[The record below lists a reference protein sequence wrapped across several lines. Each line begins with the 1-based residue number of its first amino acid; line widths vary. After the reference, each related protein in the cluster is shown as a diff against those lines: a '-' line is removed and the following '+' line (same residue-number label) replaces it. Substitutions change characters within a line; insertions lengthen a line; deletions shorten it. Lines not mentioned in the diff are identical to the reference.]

1 MNTWMQDIRF
11 ALRSFAKNPGFTLAA
26 VLSLAIGIGANT
38 SIFSVANALLFRPLP
53 YDSPDRLVILWNRSP
68 GLDITQDW
76 FSTAQYFD
84 IKTGHHGFEQVA
96 IAIGGNYNLTGQGN
110 PERVGVIRV
119 SSNLLP
125 MLGARPALGR
135 LLTPDEDS
143 PGHPSTAVLTD
154 GMWARRFGR
163 DPHIIGKS
171 VVINGQPYEI
181 VGILPQ
187 SFSLPQEVL
196 PLLDATEQAE
206 IFLPFPLA
214 PVAASQVRDREDYN
228 IVGKLKPGVSLPQ
241 AQAEMDTI
249 TAGLRRQFPE
259 NYPPNGGL
267 TFSIVP
273 LMEQV
278 VGNVRR
284 SLWVLLG
291 SVGFV
296 LLIACAN
303 VANLM
308 LSRAVA
314 RQQEIAV
321 RTALG
326 ASRWH
331 IVRQLL
337 TESLLLSLCGGALGI
352 FICLLSMRWI
362 HILGIKS
369 IPRLQDVGVD
379 GRVLLF
385 TLLLSVSTGILFG
398 LVPAFRVSRLDLNS
412 TLKDASRG
420 SAGTSAVWGRG
431 NNLRRLLVVS
441 ELALSVVL
449 LIGAGLLI
457 RSFVRL
463 QDVSPGFNPHGVL
476 TFDLTMTGK
485 KYNDKQTILNTY
497 RQLWDRL
504 EHSPGAIAAG
514 GVTSLPLSEAFAWT
528 PITVE
533 GRMPLPG
540 EKFLNADERIVGG
553 HYFEAMEIPL
563 RHGRL
568 FNEQDD
574 TTKPIA
580 VIVDE
585 YMADQLW
592 PGQDPI
598 GKRIHIV
605 ELPSKDPWQ
614 TVVGVVGRV
623 KQDSLDS
630 DPRIAFYLAHTQFPT
645 RAMTVALRGRTD
657 PAAML
662 SASKK
667 ELRNL
672 DPDLPMYYVRTM
684 EQRVNES
691 LARRRFSMLLL
702 GVFASV
708 ALVLATI
715 GIYGVMA
722 YLVNQGTRELGIRIA
737 LGASQRN
744 ILSLVVR
751 QGMALAFSGVTI
763 GLAAA
768 FLLTRLMRSLLF
780 GVEATD
786 PITFAGI
793 SLLLATIAL
802 LATYIPA
809 QRAARI
815 DPLVSLRCE

>member
-1 MNTWMQDIRF
+1 MNRWAQDIRF
-11 ALRSFAKNPGFTLAA
+11 AFRSLANRPWFTLAA
-26 VLSLAIGIGANT
+26 VLSLAVGIGANT

-68 GLDITQDW
+68 GLGITQDW

-84 IKTGHHGFEQVA
+84 IKTGHHGFEQLA

-110 PERVGVIRV
+110 PERVGAIRV
-119 SSNLLP
+119 SSNLFS
-125 MLGARPALGR
+125 MLGVHPALGR
-135 LLTPDEDS
+135 LLMPDEDS
-143 PGHPSTAVLTD
+143 PGRPSTAILTD

-163 DPHIIGKS
+163 DPHIVGRPVI
-171 VVINGQPYEI
+171 INGQTYEVI
-181 VGILPQ
+181 GILPQ
-187 SFSLPQEVL
+187 SFSLSQETL
-196 PLLDATEQAE
+196 PLLDGTEQVE
-206 IFLPFPLA
+206 IFLPLPLA
-214 PVAASQVRDREDYN
+214 AAASQVRDHEDYN
-228 IVGKLKPGVSLPQ
+228 IIGKLKPGISVSQ

-249 TAGLRRQFPE
+249 TARLRLQFPE
-259 NYPPNGGL
+259 NYPANGGL

-273 LMEQV
+273 LLEQV

-308 LSRAVA
+308 LSRALA

-326 ASRWH
+326 ATRWH

-337 TESLLLSLCGGALGI
+337 TESLLISLGGGALGI
-352 FICLLSMRWI
+352 LICILSVKGI
-362 HILGIKS
+362 HIFGTKS
-369 IPRLQDVGVD
+369 IPRLQDVAID

-385 TLLLSVSTGILFG
+385 TVLLSFSSGILFG
-398 LVPAFRVSRLDLNS
+398 LVPALRVSRLDLNS

-431 NNLRRLLVVS
+431 NNFRRLLVVS

-457 RSFVRL
+457 RSFARL
-463 QDVSPGFNPHGVL
+463 QNVSPGFIARGVL
-476 TFDLTMTGK
+476 TFDLTMTGRR
-485 KYNDKQTILNTY
+485 YNDKPAILNTY
-497 RQLWDRL
+497 RQLWERL

-514 GVTSLPLSEAFAWT
+514 GVTSLPLSAAFAWT

-533 GRMPLPG
+533 GRTPLPG
-540 EKFLNADERIVGG
+540 EKFLNADERVVGG
-553 HYFEAMEIPL
+553 HYFEAMQIPL
-563 RHGRL
+563 RRGRL
-568 FNEQDD
+568 FNQQDD
-574 TTKPIA
+574 TTRPIA

-585 YMADQLW
+585 YMAEQLW

-630 DPRIAFYLAHTQFPT
+630 NPRIAFYLAHTQFPA
-645 RAMTVALRGRTD
+645 RAMTVAFRGRTS
-657 PAAML
+657 PEALL
-662 SASKK
+662 SASRN

-684 EQRVNES
+684 EQRVDES

-702 GVFASV
+702 GVFASI
-708 ALVLATI
+708 ALALATI

-722 YLVNQGTRELGIRIA
+722 YLVDQGTRELGIRIA
-737 LGASQRN
+737 LGASPRN
-744 ILSLVVR
+744 ILNLVVR
-751 QGMALAFSGVTI
+751 QGMALAFAGVTL
-763 GLAAA
+763 GLAAS
-768 FLLTRLMRSLLF
+768 FLLTQLIRSLLF
-780 GVEATD
+780 GVRATD

-793 SLLLATIAL
+793 SCLLAIVTL
-802 LATYIPA
+802 LACYIPA

-815 DPLVSLRCE
+815 DPLTSVRCE

>member
-1 MNTWMQDIRF
+1 MNRWAQDIRF
-11 ALRSFAKNPGFTLAA
+11 AVRSLAKQPWFTLAA

-53 YDSPDRLVILWNRSP
+53 YDSPDRLVILWNRSL
-68 GLDITQDW
+68 GLGITQDW

-84 IKTGHHGFEQVA
+84 IKTGHDGFEELA

-110 PERVGVIRV
+110 PERVGAIRV
-119 SSNLLP
+119 SSSLFS
-125 MLGARPALGR
+125 MLGVHPALGR

-143 PGHPSTAVLTD
+143 PRRPATAILTD

-163 DPHIIGKS
+163 DPHIVGTPII
-171 VVINGQPYEI
+171 INGQTYEVI
-181 VGILPQ
+181 GVLPQ
-187 SFSLPQEVL
+187 SFSLSQETL
-196 PLLDATEQAE
+196 PLLDGTEQAE
-206 IFLPFPLA
+206 IFLPLPLPA
-214 PVAASQVRDREDYN
+214 AASQVRDHEDYN
-228 IVGKLKPGVSLPQ
+228 IIGRLKPGISVSQ
-241 AQAEMDTI
+241 AQAEMDII
-249 TAGLRRQFPE
+249 TARLRSEFPE

-273 LMEQV
+273 LLEQV

-303 VANLM
+303 IANLM
-308 LSRAVA
+308 LSRALA

-326 ASRWH
+326 ATRWR
-331 IVRQLL
+331 ILRQLL
-337 TESLLLSLCGGALGI
+337 TESLLISLCGGALGVL
-352 FICLLSMRWI
+352 ICILSVKGI
-362 HILGIKS
+362 HIFGTKS
-369 IPRLQDVGVD
+369 IPRLQDVAID

-385 TLLLSVSTGILFG
+385 TIFISFCSGILFG
-398 LVPAFRVSRLDLNS
+398 LVPALRVSRLDVNS

-431 NNLRRLLVVS
+431 NNFRRLLVIS

-457 RSFVRL
+457 RSFARL
-463 QDVSPGFNPHGVL
+463 QDVSPGFNARGVL
-476 TFDLTMTGK
+476 TFDLTMTGRR
-485 KYNDKQTILNTY
+485 YNDKQAILNTY
-497 RQLWDRL
+497 RQLWERL

-514 GVTSLPLSEAFAWT
+514 GVTSLPLSAAFAWT

-540 EKFLNADERIVGG
+540 EKFLNADERVVGG
-553 HYFEAMEIPL
+553 RYFEAMEIPL
-563 RHGRL
+563 RRGRF

-574 TTKPIA
+574 TTRPIA

-585 YMADQLW
+585 YMAEQLW

-614 TVVGVVGRV
+614 TVIGVVGRV
-623 KQDSLDS
+623 KQESLDS
-630 DPRIAFYLAHTQFPT
+630 NPRIAFYLAHTQFPA
-645 RAMTVALRGRTD
+645 RAMTVAFRGRTS
-657 PAAML
+657 PEALL
-662 SASKK
+662 SASRN
-667 ELRNL
+667 ELRSL

-684 EQRVNES
+684 EQRVDES

-702 GVFASV
+702 GVFATI
-708 ALVLATI
+708 ALALATI

-737 LGASQRN
+737 LGASPRN
-744 ILSLVVR
+744 IVNLVVR
-751 QGMALAFSGVTI
+751 QGMALALAGVTL
-763 GLAAA
+763 GLAAS
-768 FLLTRLMRSLLF
+768 FLLTQLIRSLLF
-780 GVEATD
+780 GVRATD

-793 SLLLATIAL
+793 SFLLAIITL
-802 LATYIPA
+802 LACYIPA

-815 DPLVSLRCE
+815 DPLISVRCE

>member
-68 GLDITQDW
+68 GLDIAQDW

-84 IKTGHHGFEQVA
+84 IKRGHHGFEQVA
-96 IAIGGNYNLTGQGN
+96 IAIGGDYSLTGQGD

-163 DPHIIGKS
+163 NPHLIGKS
-171 VVINGQPYEI
+171 VIINGQPCEI

-187 SFSLPQEVL
+187 SFSLSQEVL
-196 PLLDATEQAE
+196 PLLYGTEQAD
-206 IFLPFPLA
+206 IFLPLPLA
-214 PVAASQVRDREDYN
+214 PAAASQARDHEDYN
-228 IVGKLKPGVSLPQ
+228 IIGKLKPGVSLPQ

-259 NYPPNGGL
+259 SYPPNGGL

-273 LMEQV
+273 LLEQV

-352 FICLLSMRWI
+352 FICLLSVRWI

-369 IPRLQDVGVD
+369 IPRLQDVGMD
-379 GRVLLF
+379 ERVLLF
-385 TLLLSVSTGILFG
+385 TLLLSVSSGILFG

-431 NNLRRLLVVS
+431 NNLRRLLAVS

-457 RSFVRL
+457 RSFARL

-476 TFDLTMTGK
+476 TFDLTMTGR

-497 RQLWDRL
+497 RQFWERL

-514 GVTSLPLSEAFAWT
+514 GVTSLPFSEAFAWT

-533 GRMPLPG
+533 GRTPLPG

-563 RHGRL
+563 RYGRF

-585 YMADQLW
+585 YMAGQLW
-592 PGQDPI
+592 AGQDPI

-605 ELPSKDPWQ
+605 ELQSKDPWQ

-630 DPRIAFYLAHTQFPT
+630 DPRIAFYLPHTQFPT
-645 RAMTVALRGRTD
+645 RAMTVALRGRTG
-657 PAAML
+657 PSAML

-691 LARRRFSMLLL
+691 LARQRFSMLLL

-708 ALVLATI
+708 ALALATI

-793 SLLLATIAL
+793 SLLLAMIAL

-815 DPLVSLRCE
+815 DPLISLRCE

>member
-1 MNTWMQDIRF
+1 MLDIRF
-11 ALRSFAKNPGFTLAA
+11 AFRSLTKNVGFTLAA

-38 SIFSVANALLFRPLP
+38 SIFSVANGLLFHPLP

-68 GLDITQDW
+68 GLNITQDR

-84 IKTGHHGFEQVA
+84 IKAGHHGFEQLA
-96 IAIGGNYNLTGQGN
+96 IAIGGNYNLTGQGD
-110 PERVGVIRV
+110 PERVGVVRV
-119 SSNLLP
+119 SSNLLQ
-125 MLGARPALGR
+125 MFGARPALGR

-143 PGHPSTAVLTD
+143 PGRPSTAVLTD

-163 DPHIIGKS
+163 DPHTIGKS
-171 VVINGQPYEI
+171 IIINGQPYEI

-187 SFSLPQEVL
+187 SFTLSQEVL
-196 PLLDATEQAE
+196 PLLYGTDQAE
-206 IFLPFPLA
+206 IFLPLPLA
-214 PVAASQVRDREDYN
+214 PADASQVRDHEDYN
-228 IVGKLKPGVSLPQ
+228 IVGKLKPGVSLSQ
-241 AQAEMDTI
+241 AQAEMDII
-249 TAGLRRQFPE
+249 TARLRRDFPE

-273 LMEQV
+273 LLEQV
-278 VGNVRR
+278 VGDVRR

-326 ASRWH
+326 ATRWH
-331 IVRQLL
+331 IIRQLL
-337 TESLLLSLCGGALGI
+337 TESLLISLCGGALGI
-352 FICLLSMRWI
+352 FISLVAVRWM
-362 HILGIKS
+362 HILGTKS
-369 IPRLQDVGVD
+369 IPRLHDVSID

-385 TLLLSVSTGILFG
+385 TLLLSVFSGILFG
-398 LVPAFRVSRLDLNS
+398 LVPALRVSRLDLNS

-420 SAGTSAVWGRG
+420 SAGTSAVWGHG
-431 NNLRRLLVVS
+431 NNLRRLLVIS

-457 RSFVRL
+457 RSFARL
-463 QDVSPGFNPHGVL
+463 QNVSPGFNPRGVL
-476 TFDLTMTGK
+476 TFDLTMTGRR
-485 KYNDKQTILNTY
+485 YDDKQSVLNTY
-497 RQLWDRL
+497 RELWERL

-533 GRMPLPG
+533 GRVPLPG
-540 EKFLNADERIVGG
+540 EKFLNADERVVGG

-563 RHGRL
+563 RRGRL
-568 FNEQDD
+568 FTEQDD
-574 TTKPIA
+574 TTKPVA

-605 ELPSKDPWQ
+605 QLPSKDPWQ

-623 KQDSLDS
+623 KQDFLDS
-630 DPRIAFYLAHTQFPT
+630 NPRIAFYLAHTQFPT
-645 RAMTVALRGRTD
+645 RAMTVAFRSRTNS
-657 PAAML
+657 AAML
-662 SASKK
+662 STTKS

-691 LARRRFSMLLL
+691 LARRRFSTLLL
-702 GVFASV
+702 GIFASV
-708 ALVLATI
+708 ALALATI

-722 YLVNQGTRELGIRIA
+722 YLVSQGTRELGIRIA
-737 LGASQRN
+737 LGASQHN
-744 ILSLVVR
+744 IVSLVVR
-751 QGMALAFSGVTI
+751 QGMALAFSGVMI

-768 FLLTRLMRSLLF
+768 FLLTRLIRSLLY
-780 GVEATD
+780 GVQATD

-793 SLLLATIAL
+793 SLLLAIIAL
-802 LATYIPA
+802 VASYIPA

-815 DPLVSLRCE
+815 DPLISLRSE